1 MTDPAR
7 AVAGGPTVDPDLP
20 ISLGEVVI
28 VGGGCYGTFYA
39 RQLTQ
44 AKERGRAMF
53 ERLLLVDRDPAC
65 QLTRDLGQA
74 PDRELVVSG
83 WDDFFDRY
91 LAEKAAI
98 LGLTDRLS
106 ACPPVRSPDRLTATE
121 PPSGAAWREAGARES
136 FRACP
141 PVRQPVRPDV
151 IVPSPLMPHLMYH
164 WLLRRAHERWPDRE
178 IATLPLPEGPGTPY
192 DRAVPDGTR
201 YVSYADWLCPTHCIE
216 PALCPVTRAPRTWEM
231 HDAVTALTRRL
242 ARERPVAG
250 PVLFRCEHL
259 VFGVGTFAV
268 ADVLAGDAIVR
279 EAGAGGGAVDLPV
292 GTVSSCHGAV
302 NLLHLGPA

>member
-1 MTDPAR
+1 MTGPAW
-7 AVAGGPTVDPDLP
+7 AVAGGPTEEPDRP

-39 RQLTQ
+39 RQLTH
-44 AKERGRAMF
+44 AKERGRATYD
-53 ERLLLVDRDPAC
+53 RLLLVDHDPSC
-65 QLTRDLGQA
+65 QVTRELGRA
-74 PDRELVVSG
+74 PDRELVVSD
-83 WDDFFDRY
+83 WDRFFDRY
-91 LAEKAAI
+91 LAEKAAV
-98 LGLTDRLS
+98 LPAPDRPS
-106 ACPPVRSPDRLTATE
+106 ACPPVRWS
-121 PPSGAAWREAGARES
+121 AG
-136 FRACP
+136 P
-141 PVRQPVRPDV
+141 PVRPSARQDV

-164 WLLRRAHERWPDRE
+164 WLLRRAHERWPGRE

-242 ARERPVAG
+242 AGERPVAG
-250 PVLFRCEHL
+250 PILFRCEHL
-259 VFGVGTFAV
+259 VFGVGTFRV
-268 ADVLAGDAIVR
+268 ADVLAGDAIVHQ
-279 EAGAGGGAVDLPV
+279 AGADGGAVDLPV
-292 GTVSSCHGAV
+292 GTISSCHGAL